1 MKVLLTFAQVTAKN
15 GTDISTILVAILGWI
30 QGGIMGEAALSYSLA
45 SLAVFIGLD
54 WLTGIRASRYEGK
67 PIESAKLGRTSDKLI
82 GYAIGIVVVGL
93 LCREIEPIKSS
104 GSMLVTALVWYF
116 MAVEAW
122 SILEN
127 LDRMRVR
134 LPRWMKRRIGEALKK
149 LDAGDEKEG

>member
-1 MKVLLTFAQVTAKN
+1 M
-15 GTDISTILVAILGWI
+15 ILAAILGWF

-45 SLAVFIGLD
+45 SLVLFIGLD
-54 WLTGIRASRYEGK
+54 WITGIRASRYEGK

-93 LCREIEPIKSS
+93 LCREIEPMKSS
-104 GSMLVTALVWYF
+104 GSMLVTGLVWYF

-134 LPRWMKRRIGEALKK
+134 IPRWMKRRIGDALKR
-149 LDAGDEKEG
+149 LDEKDPEHPDER